1 MATVQQLEEGV
12 RKAYEMGRLDDARIL
27 GEELVRMRGEAVM
40 PETRVVADVDPS
52 IQGVEAPAETTA
64 TGVAGAVTRGLAPV
78 ATGAAAGALLGLPF
92 AGVGAVPGA
101 VAGAATGAILSV
113 VGDPVV
119 SSINSLF
126 GTKYTLPTD
135 AMEDLLTR
143 VGVAEPRTAAERIV
157 QTTAAGAGGAGGIA
171 ALGRQV
177 QTAAAGPVAREVG
190 RTLAAQ
196 PVVQIAGG
204 AGGGA
209 AGGAARE
216 MELGAGGEI
225 AASLVGGIAGARAA
239 ASRPG
244 VMARQPLPPEIAQAE
259 REGIRLLTSDISPP
273 RTFISKSLQAGGER
287 VPFAG
292 TGGLREAQQTE
303 RIEAVRNVLRD
314 FGADDF
320 AKLSDNVMADLAT
333 KRSADIGKYT
343 QSKKEVINRL
353 ANKGTVPVPRAL
365 QAIDDQIADLT
376 RRRTEGSDEAVERL
390 QQIKTDLQN
399 RDLFQ
404 IEAYRQDE
412 LAKIFMDDPARP
424 MSIAARDAGEKAL
437 RAVYGPVRED
447 MVDFIKKTG
456 ERRDVDKFVIA
467 NKRLSDTANDM
478 RNASIKTLLLKGD
491 VKPEVIQRLLFQGKP
506 SEVRALYSK
515 LTPQG
520 RATARAA
527 ILAKAGQDATTE
539 VAEGKIVSPDRFAN
553 NVKKMGDSVG
563 VFFTGDDM
571 KRVEG
576 LTRVL
581 NITKRASEA
590 GVVTPTGQQLIPIV
604 AVDVISSTF
613 GGPMGATVAAGTVG
627 GLARIYESAPVR
639 NLLLQVARSKPGSK
653 EEAALAK
660 RLLSTIQTQAEAV
673 KTVGRETTEVIE

>member
-1 MATVQQLEEGV
+1 MDYEAIARQFGGTVAGPAPASD
-12 RKAYEMGRLDDARIL
+12 R
-27 GEELVRMRGEAVM
+27 EAVL
-40 PETRVVADVDPS
+40 PETVVTADAVDPTDMAALAA
-52 IQGVEAPAETTA
+52 QFGGQVVEEPAETTTA
-64 TGVAGAVTRGLAPV
+64 GVAGAITRGLAPV
-78 ATGAAAGALLGLPF
+78 ATGAAAGAVLGLPF

-101 VAGAATGAILSV
+101 VAGAGAGAILSL
-113 VGDPVV
+113 VGDPIVN
-119 SSINSLF
+119 SINSLF
-126 GTKYTLPTD
+126 GTKYTVPTD
-135 AMEDLLTR
+135 ALEDLLTR

-157 QTTAAGAGGAGGIA
+157 QTTAAGASGAGGIA

-196 PVVQIAGG
+196 PLVQVAGG

-225 AASLVGGIAGARAA
+225 AASLVGGVAGARAA

-244 VMARQPLPPEIAQAE
+244 VRQPLPPEIAQAE

-333 KRSADIGKYT
+333 KRSADIAKYT

-390 QQIKTDLQN
+390 QQIKTNLQN

-515 LTPQG
+515 LSPQG

-527 ILAKAGQDATTE
+527 ILSKAAQDATTE

-553 NVKKMGDSVG
+553 SVKKMGDSVG

-590 GVVTPTGQQLIPIV
+590 AALPTTGVQ
-604 AVDVISSTF
+604 AVPFLAADVLSSTF
-613 GGPMGATVAAGTVG
+613 GGPMVATVAAGTVG

-673 KTVGRETTEVIE
+673 ETVGRETAEVVE